1 MDSLKRC
8 NGFPASPFPLVA
20 TLPQSIDS
28 PTFAQPAVL
37 LSPGESTPS
46 FPRFARS
53 VSRSLA
59 DITLAVL
66 ARVTPGE
73 STTLVLDRYR
83 IALVRFRTYGL
94 WFSRTRTSRPEP
106 LRIRGNAGRRR
117 QLRGVRG
124 RRQPVYCQQHGG
136 RGVRLHRAH
145 PWQRRGHRLGVH
157 RAGYRKPRRVSCVT
171 RPQFHR

>member
-28 PTFAQPAVL
+28 STFAKPTVL
-37 LSPGESTPS
+37 LS
-46 FPRFARS
+46 
-53 VSRSLA
+53 
-59 DITLAVL
+59 
-66 ARVTPGE
+66 PGE

-94 WFSRTRTSRPEP
+94 WFSRTRTSGPEP

-171 RPQFHR
+171 RSQFPQ